1 MKVSIIGSGV
11 SGICAAIRLRS
22 KGFAVDVY
30 EKNKTPGGKLNTF
43 KLDKF
48 RFDAGPS
55 LFTMP
60 HLVDELFELHN
71 LNPRDYFKYKKKKI
85 HCKYFWDDKTKF
97 TAYSNRKKFLKEV
110 KNKFKVDESVVD
122 KYLKKAKIKYDLTE
136 KIFLRKSLHKLSS
149 FLNIETIKALFN
161 LNIFQ
166 INKTLN
172 EVNSDEL
179 KNKYLIQIFDR
190 YATYNGSS
198 PYKTPGMMTLI
209 QHLEN
214 HFGTFIPEKGRYEI
228 TNVLFNLAKKIGV
241 KFYFDC
247 NVDEIVLEKKAAKK
261 IRVNNNLIESDIII
275 SNVDVNF
282 TYKNLIK
289 QKFSHRSLKNES
301 SSSALIF
308 YWGIK
313 GTYDKL
319 DLHNIFFSSNYKEE
333 FNSIFEKKQIF
344 DDPTVYVN
352 ISCKDVSSAAPKGSE
367 NWFVMINS
375 PYNINQNWD
384 RQIQISRKKIINK
397 LEKILGIEIGKNIV
411 KEKVYS
417 PIDLESNTNSYNGSL
432 YGSSSNNIM
441 SSFMRHPNFNKK
453 IKNLFFCGGS
463 VHPGG
468 GIPLA
473 ILSSKIVSD
482 LIESE

>member
-43 KLDKF
+43 KLVKF

-60 HLVDELFELHN
+60 QLVDELFELN
-71 LNPRDYFKYKKKKI
+71 KLNPRDYFKYKKKKI
-85 HCKYFWDDKTKF
+85 HCKYFWDDNTKF
-97 TAYSNRKKFLKEV
+97 TAYSNRKKFLNEV
-110 KNKFKVDESVVD
+110 KNKFQVDESVVN
-122 KYLKKAKIKYDLTE
+122 KYLKKAKVKYDLTE
-136 KIFLRKSLHKLSS
+136 KIFLKKSLHKFSS

-214 HFGTFIPEKGRYEI
+214 HFGTFIPEKGMYEI

-282 TYKNLIK
+282 TYKKLLK
-289 QKFSHRSLKNES
+289 QKLNHRSLKNES

-313 GTYDKL
+313 GTYEKL
-319 DLHNIFFSSNYKEE
+319 DLHNIFFSSNYKQE

-352 ISCKDVSSAAPKGSE
+352 ISCKDVSTDAPKGSE

-375 PYNINQNWD
+375 PYNINQNWEK
-384 RQIQISRKKIINK
+384 QIQISRKKIINK
-397 LEKILGIEIGKNIV
+397 LEKILGVEIEKNIV

-417 PIDLESNTNSYNGSL
+417 PIDLELNTNSFNGSL

-441 SSFMRHPNFNKK
+441 SSFMRHPNFTKK

-482 LIESE
+482 LIESK